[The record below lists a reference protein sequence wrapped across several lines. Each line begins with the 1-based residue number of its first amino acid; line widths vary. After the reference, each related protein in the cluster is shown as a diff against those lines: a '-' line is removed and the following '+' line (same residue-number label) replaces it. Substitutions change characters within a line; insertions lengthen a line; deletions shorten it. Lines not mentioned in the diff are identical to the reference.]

1 MPESIFKL
9 MSDCGQSIWL
19 DYISR
24 SLIDT
29 GRLEDLIAS
38 GLRGMTS
45 NPTIFD
51 NAVSKSSDY
60 DGEIRK
66 LRAAD
71 KSTIE
76 IYDEI
81 TIGDIRDAAD
91 AFARVYDETG
101 GVDGYVS
108 LEIDPRMANDAAA
121 TIEEGRRLHH
131 RVDRP
136 NVMFKVPATEAG
148 YTAVS
153 TLVSESINVNMTL
166 IFSVE
171 QYTRTADA
179 YLGGI
184 ELLLKKG
191 GDARSVRSVA
201 SVFVS
206 RVDTLVDKLIEE
218 KLQNMNMKDRRGSGE
233 LARLKGKSAIANSVV
248 IYDKFQSVFSSE
260 KFRRLEKNGCH
271 LQRIVWGSTSTKNPE
286 YSDIKYVTEL
296 IGPDTVN
303 TIPQETLDAF
313 IDHGSARQSLPGDVE
328 HARAVLDD
336 LARAGIGIDG
346 VCSRLLVDGVTAFQR
361 SFDSLLRSIEQK
373 AAAL

>member
-1 MPESIFKL
+1 MPEAIFKL

-29 GRLEDLIAS
+29 GRLKDLIAS

-60 DGEIRK
+60 DASIRR
-66 LRAAD
+66 LRVAN

-81 TIGDIRDAAD
+81 TVGDIRDAAD

-131 RVDRP
+131 RVARP
-136 NVMFKVPATEAG
+136 NVMFKVPATDAG

-153 TLVSESINVNMTL
+153 ALVSESINVNITL

-171 QYTRTADA
+171 QYTRAADA

-184 ELLLKKG
+184 ELLLKRG

-218 KLQNMNMKDRRGSGE
+218 KVQNVEVKDKRGSGE
-233 LARLKGKSAIANSVV
+233 LAWLKGRAAIANSVIV
-248 IYDKFQSVFSSE
+248 YDKFRNIFSSE
-260 KFRRLEKNGCH
+260 KFRKLEKNGCN

-303 TIPQETLDAF
+303 TIPQQTLDAF

-328 HARAVLDD
+328 YAEKVLDD
-336 LARAGIGIDG
+336 LARAGVGIDEA
-346 VCSRLLVDGVTAFQR
+346 CIRLLADGVTAFQR
-361 SFDSLLRSIEQK
+361 SFDSLLRAIEQK